1 MINAPIPGQSLT
13 GEPKSYHWENPPKY
27 AKPFDAA
34 MYHLEQ
40 LDEPKKITSALDMLE
55 LDIDM
60 VTLVSG
66 ILRMGVSEGIHSV
79 DVSILI
85 APVIHE
91 FIKGHADRA
100 GIDYNEGFAKE
111 DMDRTDIEYTIRQS
125 KSKKLLAELDEE
137 IKDIEGMPE
146 DMPEAM
152 LEDIPEEM
160 PENMPEGMPEG
171 MPEAMPEEQPQ
182 GLMARQGSA
191 M

>member
-13 GEPKSYHWENPPKY
+13 GEPKSYPWENPPKY
-27 AKPFDAA
+27 VKPFDAA

-40 LDEPKKITSALDMLE
+40 LDEPKKVTALLDMLE
-55 LDIDM
+55 LDVDM

-66 ILRMGVSEGIHSV
+66 VLRMGVSEGIHTV
-79 DVSILI
+79 DVSLLI
-85 APVIHE
+85 APVLHE
-91 FIKGHADRA
+91 FIKGHADRS
-100 GIDYNEGFAKE
+100 GIDYNEGFDEE

-125 KSKKLLAELDEE
+125 KSKKLLTELNKE
-137 IKDIEGMPE
+137 IKGMPE
-146 DMPEAM
+146 EMSEAMPEEMSEAM
-152 LEDIPEEM
+152 PEEM
-160 PENMPEGMPEG
+160 PEAMPEE